1 MRIEVCFEYSN
12 KQKEFSKN
20 TCSVLVMGCAITSL
34 LCSPCNIISSR
45 FSWPTWNTVNLY
57 WPTVAA
63 NRFLKAANTYGI
75 TDATDM
81 SWTQQAATFRN
92 MHQFLPIHPHCLCW
106 GFSMTYCIVV
116 PVRKKKN
123 HRHFQIRDLQQM
135 TKWISLPV
143 SACNP
148 DSFNCSL
155 HFSWR

>member
-1 MRIEVCFEYSN
+1 MR
-12 KQKEFSKN
+12 
-20 TCSVLVMGCAITSL
+20 CAITSL

-116 PVRKKKN
+116 PVRKKKITDIFKLGIFN
-123 HRHFQIRDLQQM
+123 KWQNELVCQSQSATQIPLIVVY
-135 TKWISLPV
+135 TLVEGKTFL
-143 SACNP
+143 
-148 DSFNCSL
+148 F
-155 HFSWR
+155 